1 MATGIIAA
9 LLVGLAG
16 HPASDPVRLG
26 AADAPDFAPSAQ
38 ARVTVG
44 EEGIEGAPAR
54 NARKSGF
61 SGSAAVI
68 DFTGRGRPTAESPAA
83 PSALSGPAELPKF
96 FPLAPRAITSGF
108 GFGLAGGGWALAGS
122 QALHGLI
129 VLAVGIG
136 LYAIKWFGAGDAKFW
151 AGIAAWFPLS
161 KAPLLLVSVAIG
173 AVMLVF
179 VWFVLRRLLGRKA
192 VKDGRRSGG
201 ELPFGV
207 AISLGAAMAYFICSG
222 AA

>member
-1 MATGIIAA
+1 MHQAAIAVFALACLLASVIDFRHRRLPNWLCAAT
-9 LLVGLAG
+9 GLAG
-16 HPASDPVRLG
+16 L
-26 AADAPDFAPSAQ
+26 
-38 ARVTVG
+38 
-44 EEGIEGAPAR
+44 
-54 NARKSGF
+54 
-61 SGSAAVI
+61 
-68 DFTGRGRPTAESPAA
+68 
-83 PSALSGPAELPKF
+83 
-96 FPLAPRAITSGF
+96 

-161 KAPLLLVSVAIG
+161 KALLLLVSVAIG

-207 AISLGAAMAYFICSG
+207 AISLGAAMAYFIGSG
-222 AA
+222 VA

>member
-108 GFGLAGGGWALAGS
+108 GPRQHPILGGLRSHAGVDLAAQYGAPIGATAAGRVRAAGWSGGY
-122 QALHGLI
+122 GLM
-129 VLAVGIG
+129 VVVDHPGGTQTVYGHMSRLAVQAGQAVRVGDVVGFVGSTG
-136 LYAIKWFGAGDAKFW
+136 LSTGPHVHYEVRVRGQAVNPAGA
-151 AGIAAWFPLS
+151 
-161 KAPLLLVSVAIG
+161 
-173 AVMLVF
+173 
-179 VWFVLRRLLGRKA
+179 RR
-192 VKDGRRSGG
+192 
-201 ELPFGV
+201 
-207 AISLGAAMAYFICSG
+207 
-222 AA
+222 